1 MHSEHTREPLIR
13 ISKRQ
18 GMPLWRAMLIR
29 LIAVLLA
36 MAVAAIVIFAI
47 VHMNP
52 LKVYSSMFSGNFGT
66 KKRVWFML
74 RDMAVLACIA
84 IGLAPAFK
92 MRFWNIGAEGQ
103 MLIGGIGTAFFMIK
117 MADKLPTPIL
127 FLCMLLTAVALGAL
141 WGWIPGFFK
150 AKLNANETLF
160 TLMLNYIAICFTSY
174 CVAKW
179 ENPYGSNTVGTINS
193 QTKLGWIGNMFSK
206 GYNGDFGWTILIVLI
221 LAVLMY
227 CYLRYTKQGYEIAVV
242 GDSKNTARY
251 AGIRVNKIYM
261 RTMAISGAI
270 CGFAGFLAV
279 SAVSR
284 TISTNTA
291 GGRGFTAIIVAW
303 LAKMNPF
310 VMILI
315 SALLTFLDKGAV
327 QIATDYGLNEYAS
340 QIVSGIMLFFILGSE
355 FFINYQLRFRSNKA
369 QTEEGGANE

>member
-18 GMPLWRAMLIR
+18 GMPLWRAMIIR

-74 RDMAVLACIA
+74 RDTAVLACIA

-117 MADKLPTPIL
+117 MADKLPTPVL
-127 FLCMLLTAVALGAL
+127 FVCMLLTAVALGAL

-221 LAVLMY
+221 LAVLMF

-284 TISTNTA
+284 TISVNTA

-355 FFINYQLRFRSNKA
+355 FFINYQLRFRSNKT